1 MDKSEGSNSV
11 RSDIDM
17 LVLELDAPEESA
29 SGSDTDASNSA
40 ARGRLAEAVRHVA
53 SMGDKPAWGED
64 DPDDAPREEA
74 PLPAEVVTRRKR
86 KVTKEEEVKE
96 QEEYVTMSWEEIF
109 PKKPMDRLRW
119 LFKACKAAKE
129 GRIKPNPLYN
139 VVAHRRF
146 LEGLKGSI
154 ATDCLN
160 LIRGHIHLFSPKQQK
175 QLQSDNFEL
184 FRKYAPISVLD
195 SDDDED
201 AAAPLPPPPEV
212 HVEMKDKK
220 RKRGEVRK
228 QVEEEEEFGFSDD
241 ETEVKKARI
250 LAKGIERRI
259 DPADGQAYTLEEFIT
274 EYGGSGDKPPVE
286 WENSKHTSFIYKE

>member
-1 MDKSEGSNSV
+1 
-11 RSDIDM
+11 
-17 LVLELDAPEESA
+17 
-29 SGSDTDASNSA
+29 
-40 ARGRLAEAVRHVA
+40 
-53 SMGDKPAWGED
+53 
-64 DPDDAPREEA
+64 
-74 PLPAEVVTRRKR
+74 
-86 KVTKEEEVKE
+86 
-96 QEEYVTMSWEEIF
+96 MSWEEIF

-201 AAAPLPPPPEV
+201 AAPPLPPPPEV

-220 RKRGEVRK
+220 RKRGEQRK

-259 DPADGQAYTLEEFIT
+259 DPADGQAYSLEEFIT

-286 WENSKHTSFIYKE
+286 WENSKHTSMLGCMCPTFHSVLTMANSSKLQMPLRQSAVLALCWRVTDAVGERLQGRSNRCEIRRFIYKE